1 MSVLLG
7 LLHKSASHK
16 IPSLRYVILG
26 HVKKCQRSFTI
37 SQTRNQFRGGFLN
50 PLLLWG
56 GPYGD
61 GGRGGAQGSSG
72 SPGGGEGGGE
82 VPRGEKGR
90 APGREGQGRDQ
101 GGKGPG
107 PIVPNVTSVCLIIA
121 AVIGLL
127 RCCLGFLAAV
137 TGLFG
142 HCHWFLRPLGTMLL
156 RTSLACHG
164 EVYRDLKVAVSVR
177 E

>member
-1 MSVLLG
+1 MR
-7 LLHKSASHK
+7 KSANE
-16 IPSLRYVILG
+16 
-26 HVKKCQRSFTI
+26 I
-37 SQTRNQFRGGFLN
+37 SQSVKHETSFVVGFSTLCCFGGGLMGTGAE
-50 PLLLWG
+50 G
-56 GPYGD
+56 GPREVQEAQ
-61 GGRGGAQGSSG
+61 GGRGGGRG
-72 SPGGGEGGGE
+72 PK
-82 VPRGEKGR
+82 GEKGR

-142 HCHWFLRPLGTMLL
+142 HCHWFLRLLGIMLL